1 MAIFLKLFR
10 KTKQEGDK
18 GIEQVVNTL
27 MLKAC
32 KNFKSFWSSN
42 VEIEMVKL
50 GQYTIKILITLVMY
64 SCW

>member
-32 KNFKSFWSSN
+32 KIFKSF
-42 VEIEMVKL
+42 
-50 GQYTIKILITLVMY
+50 
-64 SCW
+64 